1 MTIHLADGSDGF
13 LNFREKAPLA
23 ASETMY
29 RDAKGDV
36 VPGRSTRGYL
46 AVGVP
51 GSPLGL
57 DTALRRYGTMSRA
70 EIMAPAIR
78 LARDGFVLGQG
89 DVDILDTGTKA
100 FAEEP
105 NIAAIFLKDGK
116 SYRAGDRLVQT
127 ELAATLETLAKDG
140 PDALYHGGLGPTIVD
155 ASRARGGI
163 LA

>member
-29 RDAKGDV
+29 LDAKGDV

-78 LARDGFVLGQG
+78 LARVRIDLGQG
-89 DVDILDTGTKA
+89 DADSVETVTKD
-100 FAEEP
+100 F
-105 NIAAIFLKDGK
+105 
-116 SYRAGDRLVQT
+116 
-127 ELAATLETLAKDG
+127 
-140 PDALYHGGLGPTIVD
+140 
-155 ASRARGGI
+155 
-163 LA
+163 